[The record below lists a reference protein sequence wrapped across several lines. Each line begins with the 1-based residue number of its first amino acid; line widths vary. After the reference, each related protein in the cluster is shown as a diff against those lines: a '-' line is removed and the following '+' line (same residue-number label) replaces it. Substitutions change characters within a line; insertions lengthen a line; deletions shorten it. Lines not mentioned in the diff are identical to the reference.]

1 MKTSVSSGV
10 HYCTYIYNSKIYIIY
25 LHEYMWMYICV
36 YTHGVHTWCP
46 FISQLFLRSTLGAVL
61 AVIPGALLRLVVCVP
76 GVPVLLVPGGRC
88 LLLLLLWLLLHL
100 LLLLWLLVVWSP
112 LSEHITVSH
121 EHISTSI

>member
-10 HYCTYIYNSKIYIIY
+10 HYCTYIYTTPKYISYIYMNICGCIY
-25 LHEYMWMYICV
+25 V

-46 FISQLFLRSTLGAVL
+46 FISQSFLRSTLGAVL